1 MWDIVEERQRRR
13 CRRAAGTRR
22 AHGGCGRARRCSS
35 SAMSRI
41 ASSSRLDLTSQAPC
55 ARPML
60 LLGQAPRSD
69 WRGTMKRSYV
79 LSMVCVCLVLALGGV
94 TAGAQKPGDGI
105 KVHGHWTIDVR
116 NPDGALASHN
126 EFENALEPGGASALS
141 GLLGRSS
148 TVNG

>member
-1 MWDIVEERQRRR
+1 
-13 CRRAAGTRR
+13 
-22 AHGGCGRARRCSS
+22 
-35 SAMSRI
+35 
-41 ASSSRLDLTSQAPC
+41 
-55 ARPML
+55 
-60 LLGQAPRSD
+60 
-69 WRGTMKRSYV
+69 MKRSYV

-141 GLLGRSS
+141 GLLGRNS
-148 TVNG
+148 TVNGWRIDLIGANSGGPCVKNGWPATAVRPRQQ